1 MNALIPAHKASEDR
15 AIILEIMTSLGILQ
29 PSAISTL
36 IPDFPLII
44 MRELRFALRSRDT
57 KRDST
62 PIAATLLFLS
72 SALHTSPSWLQ
83 QYWMEAAE
91 MMAECITTGE
101 ALPVLRGLDVVLN
114 AVSD

>member
-1 MNALIPAHKASEDR
+1 
-15 AIILEIMTSLGILQ
+15 MTSLGILQ

-36 IPDFPLII
+36 IPDLPLLI
-44 MRELRFALRSRDT
+44 MRELRLALRSRDT

-62 PIAATLLFLS
+62 PVGATLLFLA

-83 QYWMEAAE
+83 EYWMEAAE

-101 ALPVLRGLDVVLN
+101 ALSVLRGLDVVLS
-114 AVSD
+114 AVSE